1 MVGIN
6 TIESAPEQSKACSVP
21 VIGKHYRRRGG
32 GLEIL
37 SFSLQITVDNAI
49 NLFRWEQTWWQN
61 KINSYHTKL
70 FYLLIANQLQYHHKA
85 TSQLCE

>member
-32 GLEIL
+32 GVRNIVV
-37 SFSLQITVDNAI
+37 FITNY
-49 NLFRWEQTWWQN
+49 RG
-61 KINSYHTKL
+61 
-70 FYLLIANQLQYHHKA
+70 
-85 TSQLCE
+85 

>member
-32 GLEIL
+32 GG
-37 SFSLQITVDNAI
+37 
-49 NLFRWEQTWWQN
+49 
-61 KINSYHTKL
+61 
-70 FYLLIANQLQYHHKA
+70 
-85 TSQLCE
+85 

>member
-32 GLEIL
+32 VRNIVV
-37 SFSLQITVDNAI
+37 FITNY
-49 NLFRWEQTWWQN
+49 RG
-61 KINSYHTKL
+61 
-70 FYLLIANQLQYHHKA
+70 
-85 TSQLCE
+85 